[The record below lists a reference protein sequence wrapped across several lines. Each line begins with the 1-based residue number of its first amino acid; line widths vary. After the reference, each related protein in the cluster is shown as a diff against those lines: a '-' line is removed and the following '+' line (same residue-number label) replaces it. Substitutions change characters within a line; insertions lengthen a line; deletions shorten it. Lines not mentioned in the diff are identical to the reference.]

1 MTIFQTD
8 VELPSI
14 PDNLS
19 IPQFFLDSPIHRDP
33 TLPWFIEDATG
44 RTIALPEVRGRTA
57 SLANALSSQYGI
69 GYDDVVLIFSRN
81 HIDYPVAIWATHRLG
96 AIVSGANP
104 DYVRNEL
111 VYQLQ
116 ASKASLIFAH
126 PEARETALQAAKDA
140 GISSE
145 RVILFNVP
153 GSSPTEL
160 KTVNDL
166 VQQGSRQ
173 PISFKEPQIDARTK
187 LAFLSFS
194 SGTTGKPKGVAIP
207 HVSVITNV
215 IQFHAHHKVGVD
227 YTTRGEQRFRQGDVA
242 IGVLPF
248 YHIYGLVLNLHFMVY
263 SGISVVVVP
272 KFNFEEMLKSIVRHR
287 INHLMLVPPQAVLL
301 CKHPSVKNYDLSV
314 IRTMMFGAAPLSH
327 EVNHQLFQLVPNAH
341 IGQAYGMTETC
352 TATTCWPIEKK
363 RGTSGSAGKLM
374 PGVKARILK
383 TDGTF
388 AGYDEPGELIIYSPS
403 NALQYFNNA
412 QATKETFVD
421 GWVKTGDEGKIDKN
435 LELWILD
442 RIKEIM
448 KVRGF
453 QVAPAELEGCIH
465 DHPDVSDVCVVGVPD
480 DFSGEVPMAFVVPNQ
495 GAVNRMKNDPASI
508 EAIKTSIAKHVADN
522 KIAYK
527 RLAGGVEFVDVIPKN
542 PSGKLLRRVLRDRAK
557 ELRSSKAKSKL

>member
-1 MTIFQTD
+1 VT
-8 VELPSI
+8 LPSI

-19 IPQFFLDSPIHRDP
+19 IPQFFLDSPVHRDP

-44 RTIALPEVRGRTA
+44 TTIALPEVRGRTA
-57 SLANALSSQYGI
+57 SLANALNSQYGI

-81 HIDYPVAIWATHRLG
+81 HIDYPIAIWATHRLG

-140 GISSE
+140 GIPDE
-145 RVILFNVP
+145 RIILFNVP
-153 GSSPTEL
+153 GSSRTEL

-166 VQQGSRQ
+166 VHQGSRQ
-173 PISFKEPQIDARTK
+173 PISFKEPRIDARTK

-194 SGTTGKPKGVAIP
+194 SGKPKGVAIP

-215 IQFHAHHKVGVD
+215 IQFHAHHKVGID
-227 YTTRGEQRFRQGDVA
+227 YTTRDEQRFRQGDVA

-272 KFNFEEMLKSIVRHR
+272 KFNFEEMLKSIVRHQ

-301 CKHPSVKNYDLSV
+301 CKASTEVTPSFFAIFIPRTLAAPFCQELRPQCDKNNDVWHTVDPVLEEAVLFADLSV
-314 IRTMMFGAAPLSH
+314 
-327 EVNHQLFQLVPNAH
+327 V
-341 IGQAYGMTETC
+341 
-352 TATTCWPIEKK
+352 IEKK

-383 TDGTF
+383 PDGTF

-403 NALQYFNNA
+403 NALQYFNNE

-421 GWVKTGDEGKIDKN
+421 GWVKTGDEGKIDTN

-480 DFSGEVPMAFVVPNQ
+480 DYSGEVPMAFVVPNQ
-495 GAVNRMKNDPASI
+495 DAVNRMKNEPASI
-508 EAIKTSIAKHVADN
+508 ETIKASIAKHVADN
-522 KIAYK
+522 KVAYK

-557 ELRSSKAKSKL
+557 ELRSSKVKSKL